1 MSTSVF
7 VYGGTSESGFYKTRG
22 MRLDFVGRDRRL
34 QGLSTVHQVLSMVA

>member
-1 MSTSVF
+1 MGELQKAAF
-7 VYGGTSESGFYKTRG
+7 IKQEACARG